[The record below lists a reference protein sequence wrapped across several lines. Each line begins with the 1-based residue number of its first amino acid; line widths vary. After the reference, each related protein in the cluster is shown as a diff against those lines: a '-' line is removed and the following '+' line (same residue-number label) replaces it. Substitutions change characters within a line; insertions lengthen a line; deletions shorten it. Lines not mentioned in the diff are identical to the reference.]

1 MELKG
6 EPCINSPFTLSLTT
20 SPRELAAC
28 SSLSLPL
35 VHFSKKMYINAGNAS
50 SSLVGL
56 ALLSDSIHLQLLGC
70 VSRMPAT
77 RP

>member
-20 SPRELAAC
+20 SPGARRL
-28 SSLSLPL
+28 LVISLPL

>member
-20 SPRELAAC
+20 SPELALLV
-28 SSLSLPL
+28 LSLPL

>member
-20 SPRELAAC
+20 SPA
-28 SSLSLPL
+28 SSPLLVLSLPL